1 MRLATRFSIATLAL
15 LVGACF
21 QDSTPKHSDYLP
33 LDYQSKFR
41 IVRTCRQISG
51 HESNYQQVLAWPPAA
66 ADAYSLGTYPLP
78 EGSVI
83 VAEQH
88 SDVSCGSLNGYYL
101 MAKEKAG
108 YDPAGANWH
117 WQKLDINQRI
127 EEDGKLGTCSSCHA
141 KCAASDDL
149 CAPP

>member
-1 MRLATRFSIATLAL
+1 MSTRRLLWVLPL
-15 LVGACF
+15 LLGGCF

-41 IVRTCRQISG
+41 LVRACRQISG
-51 HESNYQQVLAWPPAA
+51 HESNYEQVLASPASA

-88 SDVSCGSLNGYYL
+88 GDPSCGSLNGYYL

-108 YDPAGANWH
+108 YDPAGSNWH

-141 KCAASDDL
+141 KCASNDGL

>member
-1 MRLATRFSIATLAL
+1 MSARVWVWAVSFILC
-15 LVGACF
+15 GCF

-41 IVRTCRQISG
+41 LVRTCRQISG
-51 HESNYQQVLAWPPAA
+51 HESNYQQVLAWPVSA
-66 ADAYSLGTYPLP
+66 ADEYFTGQYPLD

-88 SDVSCGSLNGYYL
+88 GDPSCGSLNGYYL
-101 MAKEKAG
+101 MAKEKVG
-108 YDPAGANWH
+108 YDPTNANWH

-127 EEDGKLGTCSSCHA
+127 EEDGKLATCSSCHA
-141 KCAASDDL
+141 KCTASDDL